1 MARDWSCWI
10 WLMMDSWL
18 SSSAHFSSELTRVV
32 VTILAR
38 FAAIASVEYSCEP
51 LVPPSATTSASASA
65 EKNMN
70 SVSVK
75 SCGVEGDSVAMV
87 EVSRTLL
94 STSVETFLG
103 SEILLVSS
111 AIRYSFLV
119 FVE

>member
-1 MARDWSCWI
+1 
-10 WLMMDSWL
+10 
-18 SSSAHFSSELTRVV
+18 
-32 VTILAR
+32 
-38 FAAIASVEYSCEP
+38 
-51 LVPPSATTSASASA
+51 
-65 EKNMN
+65 MN

-111 AIRYSFLV
+111 AFRYSFLV